1 MPKPTAKSQTPSPKT
16 TTAQQ
21 LTPQPQPPPSPA
33 TDDSEASDVYGLDW
47 SPFYESCPRWK
58 DVWKDAKAGTPWPQG
73 YRLASGR
80 LLKDGVWCVPQ
91 GLTAKVLRAHH
102 SVAGHIGGDRL
113 LHDANRHHQ
122 FAIAEEAKRTAAEVQ
137 KKCDFCQAGEHPH
150 QPLRLRITSTPIPP
164 YPMTS
169 VSIDLF
175 TMRETEY
182 DGVTYNVFAACV
194 DRHSG
199 WIVVTEHH
207 TKGLTA
213 AKVAKAMYNKW
224 WAPHGIPSVVTSDR
238 GPHFAGAW
246 WRTMCAL
253 HGIRHA
259 YAQAHH
265 HPANGRAEKA

>member
-1 MPKPTAKSQTPSPKT
+1 M
-16 TTAQQ
+16 
-21 LTPQPQPPPSPA
+21 
-33 TDDSEASDVYGLDW
+33 
-47 SPFYESCPRWK
+47 
-58 DVWKDAKAGTPWPQG
+58 
-73 YRLASGR
+73 
-80 LLKDGVWCVPQ
+80 LKDGVWCVPQ

-182 DGVTYNVFAACV
+182 DGVAYNVFAACV

-213 AKVAKAMYNKW
+213 EKVAKAM
-224 WAPHGIPSVVTSDR
+224 
-238 GPHFAGAW
+238 
-246 WRTMCAL
+246 
-253 HGIRHA
+253 
-259 YAQAHH
+259 
-265 HPANGRAEKA
+265 